1 VSEGRGS
8 VVAHILGQHEG
19 RREAEEIAHDHE
31 GAVEVAARQ
40 PGQARTADQQGD
52 AEGNPDLQAPGA
64 GVALNDAYRVF
75 HDVLLVVVSG
85 DGRIMG
91 RARHSVQAEETM
103 CHLFRLVVSFERYFF
118 RELRG
123 S

>member
-1 VSEGRGS
+1 MGDG

-40 PGQARTADQQGD
+40 PGQARAADQQGD

-64 GVALNDAYRVF
+64 GVALNDACVC
-75 HDVLLVVVSG
+75 S
-85 DGRIMG
+85 M
-91 RARHSVQAEETM
+91 M
-103 CHLFRLVVSFERYFF
+103 CSLWLC
-118 RELRG
+118 G
-123 S
+123 